1 MYWRNDHLQASTIIS
16 LPSSLSLHW
25 LKLPERIHCKVP
37 VGLLTYNSLQCAQL
51 VETLHELFTIHDHN
65 QLYSILLLSQSSR
78 TLHHPW
84 PQPALFDPPSVSVF
98 LGPDLYRIGLLISS
112 SPTEPYPSL
121 HHASGMICRLNSA
134 SFIFPLP
141 RPGERGSRVC
151 CSGARFHRR
160 GPGYTKFL
168 KIYSDLTK
176 NVSILS
182 ILG

>member
-1 MYWRNDHLQASTIIS
+1 MTNVLTKWSSPGVDHHIT
-16 LPSSLSLHW
+16 
-25 LKLPERIHCKVP
+25 
-37 VGLLTYNSLQCAQL
+37 
-51 VETLHELFTIHDHN
+51 
-65 QLYSILLLSQSSR
+65 SILIIAPLAKTPRANPLQSSSRPINLQFTTMSPACLPSR